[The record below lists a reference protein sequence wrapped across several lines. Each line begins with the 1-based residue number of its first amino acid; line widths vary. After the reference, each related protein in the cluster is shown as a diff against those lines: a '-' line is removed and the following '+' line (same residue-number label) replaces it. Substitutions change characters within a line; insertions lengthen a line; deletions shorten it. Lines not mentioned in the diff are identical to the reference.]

1 VSEAVESRGQAA
13 VAQWPVGDDTDA
25 VTECGSCGSPLVYFD
40 PCDGWSCNGCGRN
53 DSDG

>member
-1 VSEAVESRGQAA
+1 MSETNQRV
-13 VAQWPVGDDTDA
+13 VADMSWPVGDDTDD

-40 PCDGWSCNGCGRN
+40 PCDGWSCHGCGRN